1 MNASPRRFELIV
13 FDWDGTLVDSA
24 GHIVH
29 CLQSAFRDLELPVPA
44 VEAARHVIGLGMN
57 DALSYLNPGLDPERY
72 AEVAQRYSHHFLL
85 GHEAIEFFPR
95 VESGIE
101 FLNSGGYLLAVATG
115 KSRRGLDRALKS
127 TPIGPCFHASR
138 CADEGFPKPHP
149 DMLETLMELLGAE
162 PERTL
167 MFGDTTHDLQMA
179 ASAGVEAVAAA
190 YGAHPREALEDLE
203 PLACVDSFGE
213 FLEWLDREG

>member
-1 MNASPRRFELIV
+1 MTASTRRFDLIV

-29 CLQSAFRDLELPVPA
+29 CLQSAFGDLQLPIPPA
-44 VEAARHVIGLGMN
+44 AAARHVIGLGMN
-57 DALSYLNPGLDPERY
+57 DALNYLNPDLAPARY

-85 GHEAIEFFPR
+85 GHQTIEFFPR
-95 VESGIE
+95 VKEGIE
-101 FLNSGGYLLAVATG
+101 ALNRDGYLLAVATG
-115 KSRRGLDRALKS
+115 KSRRGLDRALNDAG
-127 TPIGPCFHASR
+127 IGRHFHASR

-149 DMLETLMELLGAE
+149 EMLQTLIDMLDADC
-162 PERTL
+162 ERTI

-179 ASAGVEAVAAA
+179 ASAGVAAVAAG
-190 YGAHPREALEDLE
+190 YGAHPRAELENLN

-213 FLEWLDREG
+213 FLEWLNGNG